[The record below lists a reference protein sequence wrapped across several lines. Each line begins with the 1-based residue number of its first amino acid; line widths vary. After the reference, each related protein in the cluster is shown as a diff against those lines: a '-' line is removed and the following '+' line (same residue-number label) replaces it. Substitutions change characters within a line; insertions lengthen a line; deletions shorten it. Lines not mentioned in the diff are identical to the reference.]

1 MGYTHYYER
10 RRDVAAP
17 ADAYGRWALDAKA
30 IVAKAEEHG
39 IRIAGWDG
47 GRSQAWPEFTEGYVS
62 LNGWGDE
69 SCETFVWHAEL
80 QDNPEW
86 RDPSEPFFYFVKTR
100 QMPYDAVVVALLLRL
115 KHYYGDAVDI
125 SSDGSWDRYAYE
137 FAIGD
142 EIHSGIDPGWADG
155 RNLYT
160 EVFGDEAE
168 CPWQTESWESMS

>member
-17 ADAYGRWALDAKA
+17 TDAYGRWAMDAKA
-30 IVAKAEEHG
+30 IIAAAEGHG

-47 GRSQAWPEFTEGYVS
+47 GREAAWPEFTEGYVS

-69 SCETFVWHAEL
+69 SCETFIWHAEV

-86 RDPSEPFFYFVKTR
+86 VRPDQPYCYFVKTR
-100 QMPYDAVVVALLLRL
+100 QRPYDAVVVALLLRL

-125 SSDGSWDRYAYE
+125 SSDGSWEEYKYSFDGE
-137 FAIGD
+137 SFV
-142 EIHSGIDPGWADG
+142 DPGWTLG
-155 RNLYT
+155 RALYR
-160 EVFGDEAE
+160 EVFGEDAP
-168 CPWQTESWESMS
+168 CPWQNEPWESMA